1 MRFAIIDDHPFVLDA
16 LSIIISSMEERPS
29 VSGFGSLEKFEQAV
43 GSGETFDLVLLDLGI
58 PGFSGLGSL
67 HRFRAL
73 ESLIPVVVISASDDR
88 ATILEA
94 LDLGAMGFIPKTS
107 GRDVL
112 MRALELVLAGG
123 IYIPPQALERAEESL
138 SKAPHDSKPQPR
150 AQEPAAHS
158 HSRGQAFSSLTQR
171 QCDVLE
177 LLVKGLPNKLI
188 CRELDLSP
196 NTVKSHVSAIFR
208 ALNATNRTQAVIAAQ
223 RGGFRVEYP
232 RNASGTSEGTSHR

>member
-43 GSGETFDLVLLDLGI
+43 GKGDTFDLVLLDLGI
-58 PGFSGLGSL
+58 PGFTGLGSL
-67 HRFRAL
+67 RRFRAL
-73 ESLIPVVVISASDDR
+73 ESLMPVVVISASDDR

-94 LDLGAMGFIPKTS
+94 LNLGAMGFIPKTS

-112 MRALELVLAGG
+112 MRALELILAGG
-123 IYIPPQALERAEESL
+123 IYIPPQALQRQEESL
-138 SKAPHDSKPQPR
+138 ARAPAR
-150 AQEPAAHS
+150 VQEPVAQT
-158 HSRGQAFSSLTQR
+158 HSRGTAFSSLTQR

-196 NTVKSHVSAIFR
+196 NTVKSHISAIFR

-223 RGGFRVEYP
+223 SGGFRVGYP
-232 RNASGTSEGTSHR
+232 RSGYGGSGEGPSHS

>member
-16 LSIIISSMEERPS
+16 LSIIISSMEKRPS
-29 VSGFGSLEKFEQAV
+29 VSGFGSLEQFEQAV
-43 GSGETFDLVLLDLGI
+43 GKGDTFDLVLLDLGI
-58 PGFSGLGSL
+58 PGYTGLGSL
-67 HRFRAL
+67 RRFRAL
-73 ESLIPVVVISASDDR
+73 ESLMPVVVISASDDR

-112 MRALELVLAGG
+112 MRALELILAGG
-123 IYIPPQALERAEESL
+123 IYIPPQALQRREKALSRAPARVEEPVAQTHP
-138 SKAPHDSKPQPR
+138 KAT
-150 AQEPAAHS
+150 
-158 HSRGQAFSSLTQR
+158 AFSSLTQR

-196 NTVKSHVSAIFR
+196 NTVKSHISAIFR

-223 RGGFRVEYP
+223 SGGFRVGYP
-232 RNASGTSEGTSHR
+232 RSGYGASGEGPSHS

>member
-1 MRFAIIDDHPFVLDA
+1 
-16 LSIIISSMEERPS
+16 MEERPS
-29 VSGFGSLEKFEQAV
+29 VSGFGSLEKFEEAV
-43 GSGETFDLVLLDLGI
+43 GKGDTFDLVLLDLGI
-58 PGFSGLGSL
+58 PGFTGLGSL
-67 HRFRAL
+67 RRFRAL
-73 ESLIPVVVISASDDR
+73 ESLMPVVVISASDNR

-123 IYIPPQALERAEESL
+123 IYIPPQALERQEESL
-138 SKAPHDSKPQPR
+138 SKAPLR
-150 AQEPAAHS
+150 VQEPAAQT
-158 HSRGQAFSSLTQR
+158 HSRGAAFSSLTQR
-171 QCDVLE
+171 QRDVLE

-196 NTVKSHVSAIFR
+196 NTVKSHISAIFR

-223 RGGFRVEYP
+223 SGGFRVGYP
-232 RNASGTSEGTSHR
+232 GSAPGTSDPGPSHS

>member
-1 MRFAIIDDHPFVLDA
+1 MHFAIIDDHPFVRDA
-16 LSIIISSMEERPS
+16 LSVIISSMEERPS
-29 VSGFGSLEKFEQAV
+29 VSGFGSLEKFEEAA
-43 GSGETFDLVLLDLGI
+43 GKGETFDLVLLDLGI
-58 PGFSGLGSL
+58 PGFTGLESL
-67 HRFRAL
+67 RRFRAL
-73 ESLIPVVVISASDDR
+73 ESLMPVVVISASDDR

-138 SKAPHDSKPQPR
+138 SRPHDSRPPAR
-150 AQEPAAHS
+150 AEEPAAQTY
-158 HSRGQAFSSLTQR
+158 SRGPAFSSLTQR

-196 NTVKSHVSAIFR
+196 NTVKSHISAIFR
-208 ALNATNRTQAVIAAQ
+208 ALDATNRTQAVIAAQ
-223 RGGFRVEYP
+223 SGGFRVGYP
-232 RNASGTSEGTSHR
+232 GSASRTSGHGSSHS

>member
-43 GSGETFDLVLLDLGI
+43 GKGDTFDLVLLDLGI
-58 PGFSGLGSL
+58 PGFTGLGSL
-67 HRFRAL
+67 RRFRAL
-73 ESLIPVVVISASDDR
+73 ESLMPVVVISASDDR

-123 IYIPPQALERAEESL
+123 IYIPPQALERQEESL
-138 SKAPHDSKPQPR
+138 TKQPAR
-150 AQEPAAHS
+150 VQEPAAQTY
-158 HSRGQAFSSLTQR
+158 SRGPAFSSLTQR

-196 NTVKSHVSAIFR
+196 NTVKSHISAIFR

-223 RGGFRVEYP
+223 SGGFRVGYEKS
-232 RNASGTSEGTSHR
+232 ASGTSGQGPARS

>member
-43 GSGETFDLVLLDLGI
+43 GKGDTFDLVLLDLGI
-58 PGFSGLGSL
+58 PGFTGLGSL
-67 HRFRAL
+67 RRFRAL
-73 ESLIPVVVISASDDR
+73 ESLMPVVVISASDDR

-94 LDLGAMGFIPKTS
+94 LNLGAMGFIPKTS

-112 MRALELVLAGG
+112 MRALELILAGG
-123 IYIPPQALERAEESL
+123 IYIPPQALQRQEESL
-138 SKAPHDSKPQPR
+138 ARAPAR
-150 AQEPAAHS
+150 VQEPVAQA
-158 HSRGQAFSSLTQR
+158 HSRGTAFSSLTQR

-196 NTVKSHVSAIFR
+196 NTVKSHISAIFR

-223 RGGFRVEYP
+223 SGGFRVGYP
-232 RNASGTSEGTSHR
+232 RSGYGGSGEGPSHS

>member
-43 GSGETFDLVLLDLGI
+43 GKGDTFDLVLLDLGI
-58 PGFSGLGSL
+58 PGFTGLGSL
-67 HRFRAL
+67 RRFRAL
-73 ESLIPVVVISASDDR
+73 ESLMPVVVISASDDR

-94 LDLGAMGFIPKTS
+94 LNLGAMGFIPKTS

-112 MRALELVLAGG
+112 MRALELILAGG
-123 IYIPPQALERAEESL
+123 IYIPPQALQRQEESL
-138 SKAPHDSKPQPR
+138 ARAPAR
-150 AQEPAAHS
+150 VQEPVAQT
-158 HSRGQAFSSLTQR
+158 HSRGTAFSSLTQR

-196 NTVKSHVSAIFR
+196 NTVKSHISAIFR
-208 ALNATNRTQAVIAAQ
+208 VLNATNRTQAVIAAQ
-223 RGGFRVEYP
+223 SGGFRVGYP
-232 RNASGTSEGTSHR
+232 RSGYGGSGEGPSHS